1 MKFSYH
7 SFIQCS
13 LLATHQ
19 VNMLNLPTHP
29 KYSLAPLLIVIVSII
44 LALTEPVSSNWLA
57 YDRSQL
63 HNFQWWRVI
72 TGHFLHTNTTHLLLN
87 TAGLTLLWALH
98 GHYFKVSCYFSQFFV
113 LCLGT
118 SIGLYLFVEQLQWYV
133 GLSGVL
139 HGLFVI
145 GAYFDI
151 QKKFKTGWIMLLGV
165 WLKVAHEQIYG
176 ASEELTKMIAANV
189 AIDAH
194 LSGTITGSTI
204 ILYYIVVKR
213 LKIIS

>member
-1 MKFSYH
+1 MF
-7 SFIQCS
+7 
-13 LLATHQ
+13 
-19 VNMLNLPTHP
+19 NLPVKS
-29 KYSLAPLLIVIVSII
+29 KYSLAPLMILMVSIV
-44 LALTEPVSSNWLA
+44 LALTEPSSSDWLA

-63 HNFQWWRVI
+63 DNFQWWRII

-87 TAGLTLLWALH
+87 IAGLTLLWALH
-98 GHYFKVSCYFSQFFV
+98 GHYFKTCCYFMQFFV

-118 SIGLYLFVEQLQWYV
+118 SIGLYLFAEQMLWYV

-151 QKKFKTGWIMLLGV
+151 KNKFKTGWIMLIGV

-176 ASEELTKMIAANV
+176 ASEEVAKLIAANV

-194 LSGTITGSTI
+194 LFGTIIGSVI
-204 ILYYIVVKR
+204 ILYYLVSNK
-213 LKIIS
+213 LKTRS

>member
-1 MKFSYH
+1 MF
-7 SFIQCS
+7 
-13 LLATHQ
+13 
-19 VNMLNLPTHP
+19 NLPIQP
-29 KYSLAPLLIVIVSII
+29 KHSLAPLLIVIISII
-44 LALTEPVSSNWLA
+44 LALTEPLSSNMFA
-57 YDRSQL
+57 YDRNQL
-63 HNFQWWRVI
+63 NNLQLWRLI

-98 GHYFKVSCYFSQFFV
+98 GHYYKTPRYLMQFFV
-113 LCLGT
+113 LSLGT
-118 SIGLYLFVEQLQWYV
+118 AIGLYLFADQMQWYV

-151 QKKFKTGWIMLLGV
+151 RQNFKTGWLMLIGV

-176 ASEELTKMIAANV
+176 ASEDIAQLIAANV

-194 LSGTITGSTI
+194 LFGTISGGFI
-204 ILYYIVVKR
+204 ILYYFAKY
-213 LKIIS
+213 KIQITRV